1 MTISRTISRRR
12 FLRDTSAAL
21 SAPFIAKFL
30 GDEAQAALVTPEYL
44 VPFTDS
50 KYGSKV
56 VKVTNP
62 NNPIPGLNITWGN
75 IATHHYS
82 IDQAWNADQSLLM
95 VGKGTS
101 GKLFLDGTT
110 YAPVMN
116 LASPGDV
123 RWHRTDSRLMV
134 FLGKQGLGYWNV
146 HTKTTEVVDALSRYT
161 GPNFGENKGNLSDDG
176 TMLAI
181 TATRSDGK
189 KVAFAYDLIA
199 GMKYPDIDM
208 SGWYLVGWT
217 TISPQGTYV
226 ITYSQKT
233 STSTSQRLIF
243 TLGGRLVQVWPEFE
257 RPGHG
262 DFMVDANG
270 DEVAVGRSKPDSYQL
285 ITRRLVDGT
294 IDFLSA
300 PCKASHTSARSL
312 LDPDWVLG
320 SFTQGAL
327 KSTQL
332 QCSNEIAAVST
343 DGTQR
348 LRRLTQHNSVDNGY
362 DTEPHGSPSPDGK
375 RAVFASNWGNKTGPV
390 AAYVA
395 EFPA

>member
-1 MTISRTISRRR
+1 MAISRRR
-12 FLRDTSAAL
+12 FLQNTSAAL
-21 SAPFIAKFL
+21 SAPFIARFL

-44 VPFTDS
+44 VPFTDTL
-50 KYGSKV
+50 YGSRV

-62 NNPIPGLNITWGN
+62 NNPVPGLNITWGSV
-75 IATHHYS
+75 AVHHYS

-95 VGKGTS
+95 MGKGTS

-110 YAPVMN
+110 YTPVAN
-116 LASPGDV
+116 LKNPGDV
-123 RWHRTDSRLMV
+123 RWHRTDPNLMV
-134 FLGKQGLGYWNV
+134 FLGKAGLGYWNV
-146 HTKTTEVVDALSRYT
+146 RTKTTVVVDALTGYA

-189 KVAFAYDLIA
+189 KVAFAYDLTA

-208 SGWYLVGWT
+208 SAWYAVGWT

-226 ITYSQKT
+226 VTYSQKT
-233 STSTSQRLIF
+233 SSSNNERLIF
-243 TLGGRLVQVWPEFE
+243 TLDGQLAQEWPEFE

-262 DFMVDANG
+262 DFMVDNNG
-270 DEVAVGRSKPDSYQL
+270 DEIAIGRSKPDTYKL
-285 ITRRLVDGT
+285 ITRRLSDGT
-294 IDFLSA
+294 INFISA
-300 PCKASHTSARSL
+300 NCKATHTSARSF
-312 LDPDWVLG
+312 DPAWVLG
-320 SFTQGAL
+320 SFAQGAL
-327 KSTQL
+327 KATQL

-343 DGTQR
+343 DGTQT
-348 LRRLTQHNSVDNGY
+348 LRRLAQHNSVDNGY
-362 DTEPHGSPSPDGK
+362 DTEPHGCPSPDGK

-395 EFPA
+395 EFPL